1 MPVQRKFPVIPDVT
15 RSVQDEFRQ
24 IRGMIYDAQ
33 DRIDT
38 AGTAIQNLKP
48 AAGTQ
53 GIQGK
58 PGERGAPGQSGQ
70 PGTTTIVT
78 TGNSVTSATGD
89 NPNVTQILGVLA
101 QAQRSYIPEFTS
113 VPILTDPA
121 SQNGSL
127 ISVNGLLYRFDGSS
141 QPGVW
146 RVQDAVA
153 AYLEDTYANWIL
165 PAYDPTLYTVGTQFL
180 ITDWNVVY
188 VIRPVSGVNKWVWH
202 AGTYEA
208 SYAFLPATGFNGAAL
223 NINDTGL
230 RFYDNFTYFRTWEWV
245 GPMWRYGAGELPG
258 GDTSPAI
265 MMLAG
270 NTTPPGWATCIP
282 GAITITKSDATTVS
296 FTPPPFTSGGYYP
309 KGGTYTGSGV
319 GVVNPSVSGSLT
331 SGSNDTAAGTDLASP
346 TGVSVTVTSPGEP
359 EHIVIP
365 YYVKL

>member
-1 MPVQRKFPVIPDVT
+1 MPVQRTFPVIPDVS
-15 RSVQDEFRQ
+15 RAVQDEFRQ
-24 IRGMIYDAQ
+24 LRGMLYDAQ
-33 DRIDT
+33 QKTED
-38 AGTAIQNLKP
+38 AQAAIQNLKP
-48 AAGTQ
+48 GAAEAQ
-53 GIQGK
+53 GAQGK
-58 PGERGAPGQSGQ
+58 
-70 PGTTTIVT
+70 PGTTTIIA

-101 QAQRSYIPEFTS
+101 QAQRSYIPEFTQ
-113 VPILTDPA
+113 VPVLADPA

-153 AYLEDTYANWIL
+153 AYLEDLYVNW
-165 PAYDPTLYTVGTQFL
+165 TLLLYPPDSYTVGTQFL
-180 ITDWNVVY
+180 ISDWNVVY
-188 VIRPVSGVNKWVWH
+188 TLQIVAGVREWVWH

-208 SYAFLPATGFNGAAL
+208 PYASKPTTGFNAVAL
-223 NINDTGL
+223 GVNDKGL
-230 RFYDNFTYFRTWEWV
+230 TFYDDTTYIRVWEWT
-245 GPMWRYGAGELPG
+245 GSAWRYAAGQLPG

-270 NTTPPGWATCIP
+270 NTTPPGWAPCSTGSVI
-282 GAITITKSDATTVS
+282 ITKADATTVS
-296 FTPPPFTSGGYYP
+296 FTVPPFNSGGYYP

-319 GVVNPSVSGSLT
+319 ATVPPTLT
-331 SGSNDTAAGTDLASP
+331 SGSADTASGSDLSMP
-346 TGVSVTVTSPGEP
+346 TGVTAGEP